1 MSGSDDASTS
11 CVTFVTMYM
20 NIYPKGSMGKR
31 DMVWRFEQFA
41 KIAETGIQLCVY
53 VDESSV
59 ELLDQFITLY
69 PNVRRMRVYKNVA
82 DTWVNSMWRPYG
94 NMHANAPH
102 QGLPNQRN
110 TSKDTYEYI
119 ALMHTK
125 MECMTHAMKHNPWS
139 STHFSWVDFN
149 IAHIFQNTPAC
160 QAQLRALSSN
170 TWKSARPFLA
180 IPGCW
185 PALPVP
191 MDAATMKA
199 ITNTIHWRFCGGFFL
214 GDMQS
219 VAKFCTLYHR
229 YLPDF
234 FAEYNRMTWEV
245 NFWAWLEHKVAD
257 WTPDWYAADHN
268 DSMLNV
274 PLEWWSMCLADDVSS
289 YTSHPHVCPDLGNDF
304 HPMSASVVPCT
315 NNHNDDDHEDG
326 YWVNTRYVNYQM
338 TENGSYV
345 FHHPDRKIVTRNM
358 CSRLN
363 ADMVPQ
369 EFFEMANPD
378 DLTSRQ
384 CAIEGV
390 EDVRLYPNDAT
401 NTDIYY
407 MGSTVNYAAE
417 GRTRIVRGIYNVGAR
432 RLTHNELLEPPTD
445 TVCEKNW
452 TPLSFPN
459 SQLGNNIVYEWS
471 RVTVGHVGAG
481 GKLVPTVSTKATTSP
496 WLSKFRGSTYFR
508 ASRAHPDHLIGLVHF
523 SEHEFPRNYYHV
535 LMLLDKKTLRPWK
548 HSRPFSFC
556 HRTCIEFCIGMIET
570 GGKYHFWISQ
580 HDRDPL
586 RVSVS
591 VEDIPFFI
599 SVA

>member
-1 MSGSDDASTS
+1 
-11 CVTFVTMYM
+11 M
-20 NIYPKGSMGKR
+20 NIYPKEHMGKR

-82 DTWVNSMWRPYG
+82 DTWVNSMWRPYR
-94 NMHANAPH
+94 NMHMNAPH

-110 TSKDTYEYI
+110 KSKDTYEYI

-149 IAHIFQNTPAC
+149 VAHIFQNIPAC
-160 QAQLRALSSN
+160 QSKLRALSSN
-170 TWKSARPFLA
+170 AWTVARPFLA
-180 IPGCW
+180 MPGCW

-191 MDAATMKA
+191 MDTATMST
-199 ITNTIHWRFCGGFFL
+199 ITNAIHWRFCGGFFL

-219 VAKFCTLYHR
+219 VAKFCSLYHR

-245 NFWAWLEHKVAD
+245 NFWAWLEHKVVD
-257 WTPDWYAADHN
+257 WTPNWYAADHN

-274 PLEWWSMCLADDVSS
+274 PAEWWSMCLAEDVGS
-289 YTSHPHVCPDLGNDF
+289 YTSHSHVCPDLGNDF
-304 HPMSASVVPCT
+304 HPMSASIVPYVA
-315 NNHNDDDHEDG
+315 DESSGGESG
-326 YWVNTRYVNYQM
+326 YWVNTRYVNYQL
-338 TENGSYV
+338 TENGSYT

-358 CSRLN
+358 CSRLDVN
-363 ADMVPQ
+363 MVPQ

-378 DLTSRQ
+378 DLTSRE

-390 EDVRLYPNDAT
+390 EDVRLYPDDAV
-401 NTDIYY
+401 DHAGVGRGRRIYY
-407 MGSTVNYAAE
+407 MGSTVNYAPE
-417 GRTRIVRGIYNVGAR
+417 GRTRIVRGIYDVGAR
-432 RLTHNELLEPPTD
+432 RLTHNEILEPPTD
-445 TVCEKNW
+445 TTCEKNW
-452 TPLSFPN
+452 TPLSFPD
-459 SQLGNNIVYEWS
+459 SQMGNNIVYEWS
-471 RVTVGHVGAG
+471 KVTVGRVDAN
-481 GKLVPTVSTKATTSP
+481 GKFRVPTTATATSASTTSP

-508 ASRAHPDHLIGLVHF
+508 ESRAYPDHLVGLVHF
-523 SEHEFPRNYYHV
+523 SEHEFPRHYYHV
-535 LMLLDKKTLRPWK
+535 LMLLDRKTLRPWK

-570 GGKYHFWISQ
+570 EDERYHFWISQ

-591 VEDIPFFI
+591 VADVPLNLSF
-599 SVA
+599 